1 MWGLRIEFSNKIGRW
16 DGGDALMR
24 CRTYRTWAGVAAN
37 SDRVHLSK
45 GGPGCC
51 YLGHYAT
58 YALWQSSNGGAM
70 SGERIIAG
78 ESGGGA
84 HRGG

>member
-37 SDRVHLSK
+37 SDRVHLCI
-45 GGPGCC
+45 GEPGRC
-51 YLGHYAT
+51 YVRHYAMNVR
-58 YALWQSSNGGAM
+58 W
-70 SGERIIAG
+70 
-78 ESGGGA
+78 
-84 HRGG
+84 